1 MSNTDSSSNSI
12 KFFLNSVP
20 AYSKLS
26 DRALSS
32 IAASSHIRRIPKGYV
47 LFSQSEV
54 ADAVYVVRSGCIA
67 LILTTSNGRE
77 LIINEMRAGD
87 CFGELSLL
95 TDHSRSTGAMAREDT
110 HVISIPRDEF
120 LRELA
125 AEPEFMRQIL
135 RTTAER
141 LRVSSERESALAFLD
156 APTRLAR
163 VILMLDK
170 EGGSKG
176 IITISQDE
184 LGRRVG
190 LSRQTVAKI
199 LGQWRRSGI
208 IMTGR
213 RKIELLKPAAIQ
225 EEATGDR

>member
-1 MSNTDSSSNSI
+1 MSNTGNSSDTI

>member
-1 MSNTDSSSNSI
+1 MSNTGNGSDSI

-32 IAASSHIRRIPKGYV
+32 IAESSHIRRIPKGYV
-47 LFSQSEV
+47 LFSQSED

-67 LILTTSNGRE
+67 LILTTSNGKE

-95 TDHSRSTGAMAREDT
+95 TDQSRSTGAMAREDT
-110 HVISIPRDEF
+110 HVIRIPRDEF

-125 AEPEFMRQIL
+125 TESEFMRQIL

-163 VILMLDK
+163 GILMQDK

-208 IMTGR
+208 IRTGR

>member
-1 MSNTDSSSNSI
+1 MSNTGNSSDTI

-163 VILMLDK
+163 GILMQDK